1 MLQAGGDF
9 ETGFVILSGHVELR
23 TVSGALVEQAGQ
35 GAVLWAVNLLFG
47 GAQEFTATA
56 QDQVEAAMV
65 DRATV

>member
-35 GAVLWAVNLLFG
+35 GAVSLLFS

-56 QDQVEAAMV
+56 KDQVEAAMV

>member
-1 MLQAGGDF
+1 MLQAGDDF
-9 ETGFVILSGHVELR
+9 ETGLVILSGHLELR